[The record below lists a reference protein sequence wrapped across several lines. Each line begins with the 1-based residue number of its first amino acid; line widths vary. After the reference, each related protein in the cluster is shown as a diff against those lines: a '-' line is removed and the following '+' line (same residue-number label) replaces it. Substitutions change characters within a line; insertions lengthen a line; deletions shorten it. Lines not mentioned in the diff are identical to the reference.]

1 MLLKYSESK
10 TLIPTSNKQETC
22 YNLDK
27 ISVEKGPNDVFYL
40 IVISNIFQIFFSFI
54 LLDQISLKKRTNLIV
69 SVFILFLV
77 SSVHLNLRLAS
88 LDELVL
94 SALLLTISFMN
105 HQRQAVGVT
114 LFHLSFA
121 FIVQNLAVFLL
132 SPSSVLF
139 YIATQAS
146 EFVIFLYFLFTLFM
160 VVLASLAIRRFV
172 FTRLPQKWQQYS
184 GPILFM
190 LFFTNK
196 VYALYQYLLASP
208 AETQFDTLIKMF
220 VITLVFVV
228 TLGGISIYIFSNNQK
243 LAFATREKVIEQ
255 RAMQL
260 YIDEISKQNEEIN
273 QFRHDYLNILSS
285 LESYLEEGDLQA
297 LTVYYQQTIQPTR
310 TLFLENASKLSA
322 LQKIDH
328 PAIRG
333 IFMTKLLLAQE
344 KGISVHLEMTGK
356 IIFPKHVFDLN
367 LIRILGILLDNA
379 IEEVDALGKGELAV
393 AFFQEKD
400 ALVILIQNTVRN
412 PVEPLYQL
420 KKQGF
425 STKGK
430 GRGYGLSTVDE
441 LMSQTSTLL
450 LETTI
455 SQHLFVQKLTL
466 LGGGTSA

>member
-1 MLLKYSESK
+1 M
-10 TLIPTSNKQETC
+10 
-22 YNLDK
+22 
-27 ISVEKGPNDVFYL
+27 FYL

-114 LFHLSFA
+114 LFHLSFS

-132 SPSSVLF
+132 SPSAVLF

>member
-1 MLLKYSESK
+1 M
-10 TLIPTSNKQETC
+10 
-22 YNLDK
+22 
-27 ISVEKGPNDVFYL
+27 FYL
-40 IVISNIFQIFFSFI
+40 IVISNIFQIFLSFI

>member
-1 MLLKYSESK
+1 M
-10 TLIPTSNKQETC
+10 
-22 YNLDK
+22 
-27 ISVEKGPNDVFYL
+27 FYL

-146 EFVIFLYFLFTLFM
+146 EFVIFLYFLFTLLM
-160 VVLASLAIRRFV
+160 VVLTSLAIRRFV

-184 GPILFM
+184 GSILFM

-356 IIFPKHVFDLN
+356 IIFPKDVFDLN

>member
-1 MLLKYSESK
+1 M
-10 TLIPTSNKQETC
+10 
-22 YNLDK
+22 
-27 ISVEKGPNDVFYL
+27 FYL

-54 LLDQISLKKRTNLIV
+54 LLDQISFKKRTNLIV

-310 TLFLENASKLSA
+310 TLFLANASKLSA

-400 ALVILIQNTVRN
+400 ALLILIQNTVRN

>member
-1 MLLKYSESK
+1 M
-10 TLIPTSNKQETC
+10 
-22 YNLDK
+22 
-27 ISVEKGPNDVFYL
+27 FYL

-243 LAFATREKVIEQ
+243 LAFATREKLIEQ

>member
-1 MLLKYSESK
+1 M
-10 TLIPTSNKQETC
+10 
-22 YNLDK
+22 
-27 ISVEKGPNDVFYL
+27 FYL

-310 TLFLENASKLSA
+310 TLFLANASKLSA

-400 ALVILIQNTVRN
+400 ALVIVIQNTVRN

>member
-1 MLLKYSESK
+1 M
-10 TLIPTSNKQETC
+10 
-22 YNLDK
+22 
-27 ISVEKGPNDVFYL
+27 FYL

-328 PAIRG
+328 TAIRG

>member
-1 MLLKYSESK
+1 M
-10 TLIPTSNKQETC
+10 
-22 YNLDK
+22 
-27 ISVEKGPNDVFYL
+27 FYL

-54 LLDQISLKKRTNLIV
+54 LLDQISFKKRTNLIV

-356 IIFPKHVFDLN
+356 IIFPNHVFDLN

>member
-1 MLLKYSESK
+1 M
-10 TLIPTSNKQETC
+10 
-22 YNLDK
+22 
-27 ISVEKGPNDVFYL
+27 FYL

-160 VVLASLAIRRFV
+160 VVLASLAIRRCV

-310 TLFLENASKLSA
+310 TLFLANASKLSA

-441 LMSQTSTLL
+441 LMSQTSDLL

>member
-1 MLLKYSESK
+1 M
-10 TLIPTSNKQETC
+10 
-22 YNLDK
+22 
-27 ISVEKGPNDVFYL
+27 FYL

-54 LLDQISLKKRTNLIV
+54 LLDQISFKKRTNLIV

>member
-1 MLLKYSESK
+1 M
-10 TLIPTSNKQETC
+10 
-22 YNLDK
+22 
-27 ISVEKGPNDVFYL
+27 FYL

-356 IIFPKHVFDLN
+356 IIFPNHVFDLN

-400 ALVILIQNTVRN
+400 VLVILIQNTVRN

>member
-1 MLLKYSESK
+1 M
-10 TLIPTSNKQETC
+10 
-22 YNLDK
+22 
-27 ISVEKGPNDVFYL
+27 FYL

-400 ALVILIQNTVRN
+400 VLVILIQNTVRN

-441 LMSQTSTLL
+441 LMSQTSDLL

>member
-1 MLLKYSESK
+1 M
-10 TLIPTSNKQETC
+10 
-22 YNLDK
+22 
-27 ISVEKGPNDVFYL
+27 FYL

-285 LESYLEEGDLQA
+285 LESYLEEGDIQS

-310 TLFLENASKLSA
+310 TLFLANASKLSA

>member
-1 MLLKYSESK
+1 M
-10 TLIPTSNKQETC
+10 
-22 YNLDK
+22 
-27 ISVEKGPNDVFYL
+27 FYL

-310 TLFLENASKLSA
+310 TLFLANASKLSA

-356 IIFPKHVFDLN
+356 IIFPNHVFDLN

-430 GRGYGLSTVDE
+430 GRGHGLSTVDE
-441 LMSQTSTLL
+441 LMSQTSDLL

>member
-1 MLLKYSESK
+1 M
-10 TLIPTSNKQETC
+10 
-22 YNLDK
+22 
-27 ISVEKGPNDVFYL
+27 FYL

-132 SPSSVLF
+132 SPSAVLF

-172 FTRLPQKWQQYS
+172 FTHLPQKWQQYS

-310 TLFLENASKLSA
+310 TLFLANASKLSA

-441 LMSQTSTLL
+441 LMSQTSDLL

>member
-1 MLLKYSESK
+1 M
-10 TLIPTSNKQETC
+10 
-22 YNLDK
+22 
-27 ISVEKGPNDVFYL
+27 FYL
-40 IVISNIFQIFFSFI
+40 IVISNIFQIFLSFI

-310 TLFLENASKLSA
+310 TLFLANASKLSA

-441 LMSQTSTLL
+441 LMSQTSDLL

>member
-1 MLLKYSESK
+1 M
-10 TLIPTSNKQETC
+10 
-22 YNLDK
+22 
-27 ISVEKGPNDVFYL
+27 FYL

-310 TLFLENASKLSA
+310 TLFLANASKLSA

-441 LMSQTSTLL
+441 LMSQTSDLL

>member
-1 MLLKYSESK
+1 M
-10 TLIPTSNKQETC
+10 
-22 YNLDK
+22 
-27 ISVEKGPNDVFYL
+27 FYL

-114 LFHLSFA
+114 LFHLSFS

-132 SPSSVLF
+132 SPSAVLF

-243 LAFATREKVIEQ
+243 LAFATREKAIEQ

>member
-1 MLLKYSESK
+1 M
-10 TLIPTSNKQETC
+10 
-22 YNLDK
+22 
-27 ISVEKGPNDVFYL
+27 FYL

-132 SPSSVLF
+132 SPSSILF

-430 GRGYGLSTVDE
+430 GRGHGLSTVDE
-441 LMSQTSTLL
+441 LMSQTSDLL

>member
-1 MLLKYSESK
+1 M
-10 TLIPTSNKQETC
+10 
-22 YNLDK
+22 
-27 ISVEKGPNDVFYL
+27 FYL

-310 TLFLENASKLSA
+310 TLFLANASKLSV

>member
-1 MLLKYSESK
+1 M
-10 TLIPTSNKQETC
+10 
-22 YNLDK
+22 
-27 ISVEKGPNDVFYL
+27 FYL

-105 HQRQAVGVT
+105 HQRQAVGMT

-310 TLFLENASKLSA
+310 TLFLANASKLSV

-400 ALVILIQNTVRN
+400 ELVILIQNTVRN

>member
-1 MLLKYSESK
+1 M
-10 TLIPTSNKQETC
+10 
-22 YNLDK
+22 
-27 ISVEKGPNDVFYL
+27 FYL

-310 TLFLENASKLSA
+310 TLFLANASKLSA

-412 PVEPLYQL
+412 PVKPLYQL

>member
-1 MLLKYSESK
+1 M
-10 TLIPTSNKQETC
+10 
-22 YNLDK
+22 
-27 ISVEKGPNDVFYL
+27 FYL

-172 FTRLPQKWQQYS
+172 FTRVPQKWQQYS

-310 TLFLENASKLSA
+310 TLFLANASKLSA

>member
-1 MLLKYSESK
+1 M
-10 TLIPTSNKQETC
+10 
-22 YNLDK
+22 
-27 ISVEKGPNDVFYL
+27 FYL

-88 LDELVL
+88 LDELVI

-310 TLFLENASKLSA
+310 TLFLANASKLSA

>member
-1 MLLKYSESK
+1 M
-10 TLIPTSNKQETC
+10 
-22 YNLDK
+22 
-27 ISVEKGPNDVFYL
+27 FYL

-54 LLDQISLKKRTNLIV
+54 LLDQISFKKRTNLIV

-172 FTRLPQKWQQYS
+172 FTRLPQKCQQYS

>member
-1 MLLKYSESK
+1 M
-10 TLIPTSNKQETC
+10 
-22 YNLDK
+22 
-27 ISVEKGPNDVFYL
+27 FYL

-132 SPSSVLF
+132 SPSSILF

-412 PVEPLYQL
+412 PVKPLYQL

>member
-1 MLLKYSESK
+1 M
-10 TLIPTSNKQETC
+10 
-22 YNLDK
+22 
-27 ISVEKGPNDVFYL
+27 FYL

-94 SALLLTISFMN
+94 SALLLTISFIY

-132 SPSSVLF
+132 SPSAVLF

-172 FTRLPQKWQQYS
+172 FTRLPQNWPQYS

-285 LESYLEEGDLQA
+285 LES
-297 LTVYYQQTIQPTR
+297 
-310 TLFLENASKLSA
+310 
-322 LQKIDH
+322 
-328 PAIRG
+328 
-333 IFMTKLLLAQE
+333 
-344 KGISVHLEMTGK
+344 
-356 IIFPKHVFDLN
+356 
-367 LIRILGILLDNA
+367 
-379 IEEVDALGKGELAV
+379 
-393 AFFQEKD
+393 
-400 ALVILIQNTVRN
+400 
-412 PVEPLYQL
+412 
-420 KKQGF
+420 
-425 STKGK
+425 
-430 GRGYGLSTVDE
+430 
-441 LMSQTSTLL
+441 
-450 LETTI
+450 
-455 SQHLFVQKLTL
+455 
-466 LGGGTSA
+466 

>member
-1 MLLKYSESK
+1 M
-10 TLIPTSNKQETC
+10 
-22 YNLDK
+22 
-27 ISVEKGPNDVFYL
+27 FYL

-310 TLFLENASKLSA
+310 TLFLANASKLSA

-430 GRGYGLSTVDE
+430 GRGHGLSTVDE

>member
-1 MLLKYSESK
+1 M
-10 TLIPTSNKQETC
+10 
-22 YNLDK
+22 
-27 ISVEKGPNDVFYL
+27 FYL

-132 SPSSVLF
+132 SPSSILF

-356 IIFPKHVFDLN
+356 IIFPKDVFDLN

>member
-1 MLLKYSESK
+1 M
-10 TLIPTSNKQETC
+10 
-22 YNLDK
+22 
-27 ISVEKGPNDVFYL
+27 FYL

>member
-1 MLLKYSESK
+1 M
-10 TLIPTSNKQETC
+10 
-22 YNLDK
+22 
-27 ISVEKGPNDVFYL
+27 FYL

-54 LLDQISLKKRTNLIV
+54 LLDQISFKKRTNLIV

-132 SPSSVLF
+132 SPSSILF

-412 PVEPLYQL
+412 PVKPLYQL

>member
-1 MLLKYSESK
+1 M
-10 TLIPTSNKQETC
+10 
-22 YNLDK
+22 
-27 ISVEKGPNDVFYL
+27 FYL

-243 LAFATREKVIEQ
+243 LAFATREKIIEQ

>member
-1 MLLKYSESK
+1 M
-10 TLIPTSNKQETC
+10 
-22 YNLDK
+22 
-27 ISVEKGPNDVFYL
+27 FYL

-132 SPSSVLF
+132 SPSAVLF

-160 VVLASLAIRRFV
+160 VVLASLAIRRCV

-310 TLFLENASKLSA
+310 TLFLANASKLSA

-400 ALVILIQNTVRN
+400 ELVILIQNTVRN

-441 LMSQTSTLL
+441 LMSQTSDLL

>member
-1 MLLKYSESK
+1 M
-10 TLIPTSNKQETC
+10 
-22 YNLDK
+22 
-27 ISVEKGPNDVFYL
+27 FYL

-310 TLFLENASKLSA
+310 TLFLANASKLSA

-400 ALVILIQNTVRN
+400 ELVILIQNTVRN

-441 LMSQTSTLL
+441 LMSQTSDLL

>member
-1 MLLKYSESK
+1 M
-10 TLIPTSNKQETC
+10 
-22 YNLDK
+22 
-27 ISVEKGPNDVFYL
+27 FYL

-243 LAFATREKVIEQ
+243 LAFATREKIIEQ

-400 ALVILIQNTVRN
+400 VLVILIQNTVRN

>member
-1 MLLKYSESK
+1 M
-10 TLIPTSNKQETC
+10 
-22 YNLDK
+22 
-27 ISVEKGPNDVFYL
+27 FYL

-132 SPSSVLF
+132 SPSAVLF

-310 TLFLENASKLSA
+310 TLFLANASKLSA

>member
-1 MLLKYSESK
+1 M
-10 TLIPTSNKQETC
+10 
-22 YNLDK
+22 
-27 ISVEKGPNDVFYL
+27 FYL

-105 HQRQAVGVT
+105 HQRQAVGMT

-441 LMSQTSTLL
+441 LMSQTSTLI

>member
-1 MLLKYSESK
+1 M
-10 TLIPTSNKQETC
+10 
-22 YNLDK
+22 
-27 ISVEKGPNDVFYL
+27 FYL

-105 HQRQAVGVT
+105 HQRQAVGMT

-196 VYALYQYLLASP
+196 VYALYQYLLVSP

>member
-1 MLLKYSESK
+1 M
-10 TLIPTSNKQETC
+10 
-22 YNLDK
+22 
-27 ISVEKGPNDVFYL
+27 FYL

-132 SPSSVLF
+132 SPSSILF

-310 TLFLENASKLSA
+310 TLFLANASKLSA

>member
-1 MLLKYSESK
+1 M
-10 TLIPTSNKQETC
+10 
-22 YNLDK
+22 
-27 ISVEKGPNDVFYL
+27 FYL

-285 LESYLEEGDLQA
+285 LESYLAEGDLQA

-412 PVEPLYQL
+412 PVEPWYQL